1 MQGDIMSENIPVLVS
16 DDCDSCGICVESCP
30 FSSIKIIE
38 GKAVIGEGCR
48 VCGICVDVCP
58 QGAISIKDEEIR
70 EDLGHKGVLV
80 FVEHRKGNTHPVAY
94 ELLGKGKQLAE
105 TLMEPLYAVIIGYG
119 LDKGVKELTY
129 RGAEKVFAYDDPFLE
144 NFRIDPYT
152 EILSSLL
159 VDLKPNIVLIGATA
173 IGRALGPRVAAR
185 LKTGL
190 TADCTGLE
198 IDSETGLL
206 LQTRPAYG
214 GNIMATI
221 ITPKSRPQMATVR
234 YKVMDEA
241 PRDETL
247 KSEIINK
254 SVEINKLPD
263 RVKVL
268 DFEPASE
275 EVSIVEA
282 GIIVSGGKGLQNPE
296 GFKVI
301 EELAKELQAA
311 VGASRPTVDEGWINY
326 RHQVGLSGRTVRP
339 QIYFAC
345 GISGAV
351 QHLAGM
357 KTSETII
364 SLNKDPNAPIFN
376 VSTIGA
382 VGDLYE
388 VIPRLIKKI
397 REYKGN
403 E

>member
-1 MQGDIMSENIPVLVS
+1 MSENIPVLVG

-38 GKAVIGEGCR
+38 GKAVIEEGCR

-58 QGAISIKDEEIR
+58 QGAISIRDEEIK
-70 EDLGHKGVLV
+70 EDLDHKGVLV
-80 FVEHRKGNTHPVAY
+80 FAEHRKGNTHPVAF
-94 ELLGKGKQLAE
+94 ELLGKGRQLAE
-105 TLMEPLYAVIIGYG
+105 TLMEPLSAVIIGCG
-119 LDKGVKELTY
+119 LDEGVKELTY
-129 RGAEKVFAYDDPFLE
+129 RGAEKIFVYDDPFLE
-144 NFRIDPYT
+144 DFRIDPYT

-159 VDLKPNIVLIGATA
+159 VDLKSNIVLIGATA

-198 IDSETGLL
+198 IDPETGLL

-221 ITPKSRPQMATVR
+221 ITQKSRPQMATVR

-241 PRDETL
+241 PRDESH

-254 SVEINKLPD
+254 SVEIEKLPD
-263 RVKVL
+263 RIKVL
-268 DFEPASE
+268 NFEPASE

-282 GIIVSGGKGLQNPE
+282 NIIVSGGKGLQSPE

-301 EELAKELQAA
+301 DELAKELQAA

-364 SLNKDPNAPIFN
+364 ALNKDPDAPIFN